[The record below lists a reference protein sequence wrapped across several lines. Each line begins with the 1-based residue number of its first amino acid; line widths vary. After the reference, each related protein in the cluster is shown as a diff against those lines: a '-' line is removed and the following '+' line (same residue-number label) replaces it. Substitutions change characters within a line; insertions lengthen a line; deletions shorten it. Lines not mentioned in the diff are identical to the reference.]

1 VRLERIEDSIP
12 ATIEVEDRHVHYK
25 YWIVP
30 LAASPEDPLPFPLKS
45 SQRRIRPVHVNH
57 LIHADANPQVG
68 IAR

>member
-1 VRLERIEDSIP
+1 MSLGRTASYAAVIVCLERIEDPIP

-45 SQRRIRPVHVNH
+45 S
-57 LIHADANPQVG
+57 
-68 IAR
+68 